1 MLADLPATRDF
12 ASSSASSFNAEP
24 VAPMA
29 QGSAPRG
36 RHSMHGRATGDQLW
50 VTPYV
55 TRCTRLAAGP
65 ERGCLRARATLT
77 ATQARHVPRRHPP
90 AGTLLPVPFSRPLR
104 P

>member
-1 MLADLPATRDF
+1 MPADLPATRDF
-12 ASSSASSFNAEP
+12 ASSAASSFNAEP

-65 ERGCLRARATLT
+65 ERGCFRASATLT
-77 ATQARHVPRRHPP
+77 ATKARHVPVRHPAADP
-90 AGTLLPVPFSRPLR
+90 LLRVL
-104 P
+104 